1 MSRIDFKHVVLK
13 KGRDRSVIRRHP
25 WIYSGAIDKAPQIR
39 QIGETVAVVSNEGT
53 FLAWAAYNPESQ
65 IACRIWSWDESLRIS
80 PEFFYQQLKLSY
92 ESRKNYI
99 LRNQDLDINAYRLV
113 HAESDGIPGL
123 IVDQYAEVI
132 VAQFLSAGADY
143 WRLSILQS
151 LMEITGTKQVYERS
165 DVDIRQLE
173 GLPFRT
179 GMLQGE
185 FDSDKI
191 MINENGIKFRVD
203 IKSGQKTGFFL
214 DQRAN
219 RMFVRKFVKD
229 CDVLDCFCYTG
240 GFTAASLAGGA
251 ASIVCMDSSANA
263 LAQLRENIQIN
274 DLDASKVT
282 LLEGDVF
289 RLLREFRDRGK
300 SFDFIILDP
309 PKFAQSVSQVERAAR
324 GYKDINLLAL
334 KLLRENGL
342 LATFSCSG
350 SVDDALFQKIVAGAA
365 LDAGVK
371 AQIILRLHQD
381 FDHPV
386 ALNFPEGAYLKG
398 LLIKVE

>member
-1 MSRIDFKHVVLK
+1 L
-13 KGRDRSVIRRHP
+13 
-25 WIYSGAIDKAPQIR
+25 
-39 QIGETVAVVSNEGT
+39 
-53 FLAWAAYNPESQ
+53 
-65 IACRIWSWDESLRIS
+65 IA
-80 PEFFYQQLKLSY
+80 
-92 ESRKNYI
+92 
-99 LRNQDLDINAYRLV
+99 
-113 HAESDGIPGL
+113 
-123 IVDQYAEVI
+123 DQFADAI

-143 WRLSILQS
+143 WRLSIVQS
-151 LMEITGTKQVYERS
+151 LMEITGIKQVYERS

-173 GLPFRT
+173 GLPLRT

-185 FDSDKI
+185 FDSDHI
-191 MINENGIKFRVD
+191 MINENGIRFQVD

-219 RMFVRKFVKD
+219 RTLVRKLVKD

-240 GFTAASLAGGA
+240 AFTAASLAGGA
-251 ASIVCMDSSANA
+251 ASVVCVDSSANA
-263 LAQLRENIQIN
+263 LAQLRTNLQLN
-274 DLDASKVT
+274 DLNTSKVDA
-282 LLEGDVF
+282 LEGDVF

-334 KLLRENGL
+334 KLLRENGM

-350 SVDDALFQKIVAGAA
+350 SVDDVLFQKIVAGAA

-398 LLIKVE
+398 LLIKVG